1 MVKELD
7 FFINSLHAEGID
19 TTKIVNDL
27 NDFFD
32 GDEIPV
38 VFLLGNL
45 GREIYNS
52 KLSFESQK
60 KIFLLIEDAMN
71 SKNKEFSEAVAT
83 GLLEAYANA
92 MWNNEQTI
100 SSLELMGEQIR
111 GYIKSYL
118 EL

>member
-1 MVKELD
+1 MILM
-7 FFINSLHAEGID
+7 I
-19 TTKIVNDL
+19 
-27 NDFFD
+27 FFD

-71 SKNKEFSEAVAT
+71 SKK
-83 GLLEAYANA
+83 
-92 MWNNEQTI
+92 
-100 SSLELMGEQIR
+100 
-111 GYIKSYL
+111 
-118 EL
+118 